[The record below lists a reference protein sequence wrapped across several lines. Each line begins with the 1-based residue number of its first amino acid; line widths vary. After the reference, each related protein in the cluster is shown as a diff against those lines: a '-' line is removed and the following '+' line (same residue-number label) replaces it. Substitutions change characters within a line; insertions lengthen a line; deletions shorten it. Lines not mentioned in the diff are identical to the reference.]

1 MLLQT
6 KHFRIEKE
14 NHDLPWIKIFT
25 KTPYKELSELP
36 SEVYQKLLSL
46 YILIE
51 KEMLAYFEP
60 DKINMASFGNMLP
73 HVHIHVMARYKND
86 AYFPNP
92 LWGEQTNPD
101 AKLQLPSMEDFFK
114 ILEEKIVYDEF

>member
-1 MLLQT
+1 MLLET
-6 KHFRIEKE
+6 KNFRIEHE
-14 NHDLPWIKIFT
+14 NHDLPWVKIFT

-36 SEVYQKLLSL
+36 SELRNKLFDL

-51 KEMLAYFEP
+51 KEMLVYFKP

-73 HVHIHVMARYKND
+73 HVHIHIMARYKDD

-92 LWGEQTNPD
+92 LWGAMTNPN
-101 AKLQLPSMEDFFK
+101 ASISLPSMEEFFK
-114 ILEEKIVYDEF
+114 ILEQKISLEDF